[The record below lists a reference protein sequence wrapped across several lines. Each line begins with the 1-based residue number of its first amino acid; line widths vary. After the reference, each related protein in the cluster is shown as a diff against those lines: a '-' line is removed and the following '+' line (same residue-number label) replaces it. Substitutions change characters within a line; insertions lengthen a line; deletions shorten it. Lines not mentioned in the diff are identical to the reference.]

1 MLFLLLLF
9 TLGDGSCLAE
19 CYCKL
24 VGFAIYMLNQLGS
37 VVGVAPSTPLLS
49 VPLRSLFLPSRVVY
63 IYRTRLY
70 NRSLAS
76 PSLLLP
82 HEHLHDLSRIRQI
95 GLLHSSHTASF
106 SSHLKHPILSLS
118 LILLARSGDQTLG
131 ASLTRLC
138 ASCTT
143 SSPHQSPKCVVHSR
157 ACCYPPYSYS
167 TLLLVCLSSTPQLPQ
182 PAFLSLFTT
191 SSLSLPEYSLTTC
204 ECSAFLSLC
213 FFSHNQNFPFIQ
225 TAGAAAVAA
234 LYSLPQHSFVSLSSF
249 SSLHLYHVVLH
260 FSPFVGF
267 HLLPYILTQ
276 QHKLLLLQLPSHT
289 HFLPTTRQPSVEFG
303 TTNPAGHCQ
312 IATASP
318 PTSSPAFVLVVV
330 PAVSNTVVVVAVV
343 ATSSVLQ
350 RTSCAG

>member
-1 MLFLLLLF
+1 M
-9 TLGDGSCLAE
+9 
-19 CYCKL
+19 
-24 VGFAIYMLNQLGS
+24 
-37 VVGVAPSTPLLS
+37 
-49 VPLRSLFLPSRVVY
+49 
-63 IYRTRLY
+63 
-70 NRSLAS
+70 
-76 PSLLLP
+76 
-82 HEHLHDLSRIRQI
+82 
-95 GLLHSSHTASF
+95 
-106 SSHLKHPILSLS
+106 
-118 LILLARSGDQTLG
+118 G

-213 FFSHNQNFPFIQ
+213 FFSHYQNFPFIQ

-249 SSLHLYHVVLH
+249 SSTAPVPCRA
-260 FSPFVGF
+260 PFLAVCR
-267 HLLPYILTQ
+267 LPPSSVYSHSTTQ
-276 QHKLLLLQLPSHT
+276 ASIASATFTHT
-289 HFLPTTRQPSVEFG
+289 HFLPTTRQPSTEFG

-330 PAVSNTVVVVAVV
+330 PAVSNTVVVAVV

>member
-1 MLFLLLLF
+1 M
-9 TLGDGSCLAE
+9 
-19 CYCKL
+19 
-24 VGFAIYMLNQLGS
+24 
-37 VVGVAPSTPLLS
+37 
-49 VPLRSLFLPSRVVY
+49 
-63 IYRTRLY
+63 
-70 NRSLAS
+70 
-76 PSLLLP
+76 
-82 HEHLHDLSRIRQI
+82 
-95 GLLHSSHTASF
+95 
-106 SSHLKHPILSLS
+106 
-118 LILLARSGDQTLG
+118 G

-143 SSPHQSPKCVVHSR
+143 SSPHHSPKCVVHSR

-225 TAGAAAVAA
+225 TAAAVA
-234 LYSLPQHSFVSLSSF
+234 LSSF
-249 SSLHLYHVVLH
+249 NTPSFHSLPSLLLHLYRVVLH

-276 QHKLLLLQLPSHT
+276 QHKLLLLQQPTHT

-303 TTNPAGHCQ
+303 TTIPAGHCQ

-330 PAVSNTVVVVAVV
+330 PAVSNTVVVAVV

-350 RTSCAG
+350 RTSRAG